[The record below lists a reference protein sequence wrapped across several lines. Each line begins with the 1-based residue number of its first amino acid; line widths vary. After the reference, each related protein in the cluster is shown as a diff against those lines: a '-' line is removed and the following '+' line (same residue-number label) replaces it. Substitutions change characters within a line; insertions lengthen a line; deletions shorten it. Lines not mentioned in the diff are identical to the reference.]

1 MRCDSV
7 NRRKNAIVPVP
18 GHGLRAAFDD
28 SGIPLSMTTSGADNG
43 SNSSDAFIRITNLS
57 KHFGDFV
64 AVDSVDLDIGR
75 RELFSILGGSGC
87 GKTTL
92 LRMLA
97 GFETP
102 TQGRICIDGVDITDL
117 PPYRRPVNMMFQSY
131 AIFPHMTVEKNIAY
145 GLQKEGVAR
154 HEINARV
161 AEMLELVQ
169 LQQFARRKPNQL
181 SGGQQQ
187 RVALARALVK
197 RPKVLLLDEPL
208 AALDRKLREH
218 TQFEL
223 MGLQDRLGITFVVVT
238 HDQEEAMILSS
249 RIAVMN
255 EGRFEQV
262 GKPKEV
268 YEYPQNRFVADFI
281 GTINMFEGT
290 IENRRDG
297 MINVSCEATGA
308 VLTACDVKDLSTGS
322 PVCLAIRP
330 EKIFISQERPA
341 GNEDTC
347 LPGVVEDLGYFGNL
361 SLYRIRL
368 DSGRVVQVSAQNR
381 QRSTERFL
389 EWDDKVFISWRAQ
402 SVVVLHD

>member
-1 MRCDSV
+1 
-7 NRRKNAIVPVP
+7 
-18 GHGLRAAFDD
+18 
-28 SGIPLSMTTSGADNG
+28 MTTTGADNG
-43 SNSSDAFIRITNLS
+43 SNSSDAFIRINELS

-102 TQGRICIDGVDITDL
+102 TSGRIIIDGVDITNL

-131 AIFPHMTVEKNIAY
+131 AIFPHMSVEKNIAY
-145 GLQKEGVAR
+145 GLQKEGLPKT
-154 HEINARV
+154 EIKSRV

-169 LQQFARRKPNQL
+169 LQQFATRKPNQL
-181 SGGQQQ
+181 SGGQRQ

-197 RPKVLLLDEPL
+197 SPKVLLLDEPL
-208 AALDRKLREH
+208 AALDKKLREH

-255 EGRFEQV
+255 EGRLEQV

-268 YEYPQNRFVADFI
+268 YEYPRNRFVADFI
-281 GTINMFEGT
+281 GTINMFEG
-290 IENRRDG
+290 IVEDRCDG
-297 MINVSCEATGA
+297 MIHVRCEEAGA
-308 VLTACDVKDLSTGS
+308 VLTACDIEEEPGGSPDGGSNVSKGS

-330 EKIFISQERPA
+330 EKIFISQERPVDSD
-341 GNEDTC
+341 DTC

-368 DSGRVVQVSAQNR
+368 ASGRVVQVSAQNR
-381 QRSTERFL
+381 QRSAERFL